1 MLNVD
6 TSATGIVRVACHD
19 AQDKPFPGFSLEDCD
34 FIHTANEINR
44 AVTWRGRAELP
55 APADGI
61 VRLRIWLRDADIY
74 AFQFT
79 AE

>member
-1 MLNVD
+1 MIMA
-6 TSATGIVRVACHD
+6 SALVVVAC
-19 AQDKPFPGFSLEDCD
+19 ANCGAKNRVSLNSALKKQPVC
-34 FIHTANEINR
+34 
-44 AVTWRGRAELP
+44 GKCRAELP